1 MPKSDARASRPKRRS
16 LARTLRYLLHRLFPR
31 HERSVDVAISVA
43 LGIWIGILPTLGVAL
58 FLTALAAHVAR
69 VPKGP
74 ALVASFVATPPTL
87 FLFFY
92 PLAYL
97 GVGLPLMRPPPA
109 SFDVLAEIQRL
120 TLINA
125 STIVGHL
132 WQEARGHVIAFLV
145 GVCIVS
151 AMTAGI
157 GFALAY
163 VIMERKLRARRNARA
178 ERALRALQELSNQG

>member
-1 MPKSDARASRPKRRS
+1 MPKSEARASNKRRS
-16 LARTLRYLLHRLFPR
+16 LARTLRYFVHRLFPR
-31 HERSVDVAISVA
+31 HERSVDVATSVA
-43 LGIWIGILPTLGVAL
+43 LGIWIAILPTLGVAL
-58 FLTALAAHVAR
+58 FLTALAAHLAR

-74 ALVASFVATPPTL
+74 ALVSSFVATPPTL

-92 PLAYL
+92 PIAYL
-97 GVGLPLMRPPPA
+97 GVGLPLLRPPPA

-125 STIVGHL
+125 STVAGHL
-132 WQEARGHVIAFLV
+132 WQDARGHVIAFLV
-145 GVCIVS
+145 GVCVVS
-151 AMTAGI
+151 AATAGI

-178 ERALRALQELSNQG
+178 ERALRAGREVPSAL